1 MAEHAKQAIEEEDAA
16 VRQWN
21 TRLRSYVEAKGGLLE
36 HKLNQ

>member
-1 MAEHAKQAIEEEDAA
+1 MAEHAKQAIEEDAA